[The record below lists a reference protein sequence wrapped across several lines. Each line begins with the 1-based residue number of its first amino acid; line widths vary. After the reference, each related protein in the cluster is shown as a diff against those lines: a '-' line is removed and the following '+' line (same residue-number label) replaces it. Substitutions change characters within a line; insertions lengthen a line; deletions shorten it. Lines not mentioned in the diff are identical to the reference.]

1 VVGEKDALEETR
13 MSLGDHLEELRRR
26 LLYSLAAVGIVF
38 FVLFAF
44 FSDRTFNLVAA
55 PIIQSLRSLGY
66 DKPYLVVLRPADSFL
81 AYFKVCGVASLFLA
95 SPVVLYELWQF
106 VAAGLYPHE
115 RRYVRL
121 LFPFSAFAFVVGM
134 LFGYTIVV
142 RYGLQFLYGF
152 GNATLIRPMPTANEN
167 VDFVMKMSLAVGV
180 VFQLPLVMWGLERMH
195 MVSVKQF
202 RAARRYAAVGCAV
215 VGMVLTP
222 DNSGVT
228 QLLLAV
234 PLYALYELGILLC
247 RWSRQPEDGRE
258 T

>member
-1 VVGEKDALEETR
+1 VC
-13 MSLGDHLEELRRR
+13 S
-26 LLYSLAAVGIVF
+26 
-38 FVLFAF
+38 
-44 FSDRTFNLVAA
+44 SDL
-55 PIIQSLRSLGY
+55 
-66 DKPYLVVLRPADSFL
+66 
-81 AYFKVCGVASLFLA
+81 
-95 SPVVLYELWQF
+95 
-106 VAAGLYPHE
+106 
-115 RRYVRL
+115 L